1 MAGGAVAAAL
11 LAAEGIRI
19 RACTL
24 EIGGIAAPGGPD
36 FDPDGAALRPYCAPD
51 AATAEAWEAR
61 MREVRGQG
69 DTLGGLV
76 RVEALG
82 VPAGLGEPVFDK
94 LDALLAHA
102 LMSVGAVK
110 GVEVGDGFAAAR
122 SLGSVNNDPF
132 LPLPSEAGLHDRPDS
147 LPDPDSGQ
155 CFDSSRQSAVQAGAP
170 ASASPGFVMPSNH
183 CGAFLAAFPRGRQS
197 SLPWRSSPFPPLPWN
212 SKAWTGKAGASVS
225 AWGAARHLRHTPC
238 GSSAGSHD
246 RPDAC
251 GRSAHAAPASRRFV
265 AGGRAAAGAVGMSQL
280 KLPGTAP
287 ATDRVTVRGTL
298 ERVVFHNEEN
308 GYTVF
313 RLRPEGRDDVDATAV
328 VGYMASPQVGALL
341 QVSGRWVNNPRF
353 GRQIQMDAF
362 ESVLP
367 ATEEG
372 IRLYLSSGLIKG
384 IGKRIAERIVT
395 AFGTDTLRI
404 FDEEPERLLSVQGI
418 SPKKLAQIRECWQ
431 EHQGIRELVQF
442 LQPHGIGIAFAVR
455 IYKQYGA
462 RSLAIVR
469 ENPYRLAM
477 DVHGVG
483 FVTADAL
490 AVKLGFEKDHPLR
503 AQAGTLYMLLQQV
516 EDGHVYF
523 PRKDL
528 VELTSSKLDIAPDLV
543 QAAVDQ
549 LVLEE
554 RAVLE
559 DLDGEE
565 GSISPVFTITSPKS
579 PFICNAFSVRPR
591 RCASAMWM
599 PPWSAWW
606 PGSASI
612 WPRSS

>member
-1 MAGGAVAAAL
+1 
-11 LAAEGIRI
+11 
-19 RACTL
+19 
-24 EIGGIAAPGGPD
+24 
-36 FDPDGAALRPYCAPD
+36 
-51 AATAEAWEAR
+51 
-61 MREVRGQG
+61 
-69 DTLGGLV
+69 
-76 RVEALG
+76 
-82 VPAGLGEPVFDK
+82 
-94 LDALLAHA
+94 
-102 LMSVGAVK
+102 
-110 GVEVGDGFAAAR
+110 
-122 SLGSVNNDPF
+122 
-132 LPLPSEAGLHDRPDS
+132 
-147 LPDPDSGQ
+147 
-155 CFDSSRQSAVQAGAP
+155 
-170 ASASPGFVMPSNH
+170 
-183 CGAFLAAFPRGRQS
+183 
-197 SLPWRSSPFPPLPWN
+197 
-212 SKAWTGKAGASVS
+212 
-225 AWGAARHLRHTPC
+225 
-238 GSSAGSHD
+238 
-246 RPDAC
+246 
-251 GRSAHAAPASRRFV
+251 
-265 AGGRAAAGAVGMSQL
+265 MSQL

-469 ENPYRLAM
+469 ENPYRTA
-477 DVHGVG
+477 GV
-483 FVTADAL
+483 
-490 AVKLGFEKDHPLR
+490 R
-503 AQAGTLYMLLQQV
+503 
-516 EDGHVYF
+516 
-523 PRKDL
+523 
-528 VELTSSKLDIAPDLV
+528 
-543 QAAVDQ
+543 
-549 LVLEE
+549 
-554 RAVLE
+554 
-559 DLDGEE
+559 
-565 GSISPVFTITSPKS
+565 
-579 PFICNAFSVRPR
+579 
-591 RCASAMWM
+591 
-599 PPWSAWW
+599 
-606 PGSASI
+606 
-612 WPRSS
+612 